1 MPSLTTSY
9 SLRCQWETW
18 DFPIS
23 CQVITAF
30 ISALHVNHLYWYF
43 SNPISGL
50 FNLGLLSFPSWATT
64 MVLARSGENK
74 RVAMNKICH
83 HKPENFQS
91 SSGSNDQHVFF
102 LCPSCSIY
110 QVRKNTFYHEIY
122 EDERLIFLGENLL
135 IDFVSIHTA
144 FPSASRAKK
153 EYSEYSKNKYW
164 KWPIILEFICSRQNN
179 CIPKVSTL

>member
-1 MPSLTTSY
+1 MIHDGPVK
-9 SLRCQWETW
+9 E
-18 DFPIS
+18 F
-23 CQVITAF
+23 
-30 ISALHVNHLYWYF
+30 
-43 SNPISGL
+43 
-50 FNLGLLSFPSWATT
+50 LG
-64 MVLARSGENK
+64 VKSGENK
-74 RVAMNKICH
+74 RVSRNKICH

-91 SSGSNDQHVFF
+91 SSGCNDQHGFF

-122 EDERLIFLGENLL
+122 EDERLSFLGENLL

-164 KWPIILEFICSRQNN
+164 K
-179 CIPKVSTL
+179 